1 MEEKSN
7 QFENPFKV
15 TRTEPSQQSDEI
27 LTQEQLEKEMTG
39 ALNDKVSTLGFEQL
53 MKMPMISGAIS
64 QGIAMLPMGV
74 DKAKEYFGNDEV
86 RIMIY
91 YDPESGAFVFEKL
104 HTANVDMTYKK
115 DSEAKDFFFIT
126 KEDLGNPQGFLKK
139 MQAKIGFNLF

>member
-1 MEEKSN
+1 MEN
-7 QFENPFKV
+7 QTN
-15 TRTEPSQQSDEI
+15 PSQSSLRVTQMVLDDSEII
-27 LTQEQLEKEMTG
+27 LTPEELEKQMSG
-39 ALNDKVSTLGFEQL
+39 ALNEKVNTLGFEQL
-53 MKMPMISGAIS
+53 LKMPMISGAIS

-91 YDPESGAFVFEKL
+91 YDPESGAFVMEKL
-104 HTANVDMTYKK
+104 YTANVDMTYKK

-126 KEDLGNPQGFLKK
+126 KEDLDNPQAFLKK